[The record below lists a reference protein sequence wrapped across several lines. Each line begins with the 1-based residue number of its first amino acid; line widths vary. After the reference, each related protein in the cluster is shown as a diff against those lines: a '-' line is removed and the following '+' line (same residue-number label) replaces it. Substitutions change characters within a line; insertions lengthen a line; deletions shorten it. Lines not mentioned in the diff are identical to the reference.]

1 MYDDALKMYNKSY
14 LCDSIL
20 NDTINMLFGMRDIA
34 SVYNFKKNYT
44 QCLRILGKAY
54 LISKKIDNKLLKS
67 SITHSLAVCYND
79 IGDDKSSKSFLY
91 MTLNNLPTSIES
103 SVYGLAADIYMKEGK
118 MDSVFYYSNLL
129 MNNND
134 IFGKQKASKYLCQY
148 YISKNKNVLA
158 LSFNNKYRMFTDS
171 INEINAVETVAK
183 MNAIYNF
190 SLKEKEKMQLQ
201 VEVKEKTYLFIVC
214 FSIVLFGMT
223 FFIFLNEKNKKKYL
237 QFRFL
242 SESLKNLQ
250 KENTAHSDDKS
261 TDRQSVFCGEE
272 NRNTY
277 IGAIIELI
285 QNRIEEKKN

>member
-1 MYDDALKMYNKSY
+1 MWSL
-14 LCDSIL
+14 
-20 NDTINMLFGMRDIA
+20 
-34 SVYNFKKNYT
+34 
-44 QCLRILGKAY
+44 
-54 LISKKIDNKLLKS
+54 S
-67 SITHSLAVCYND
+67 SIF
-79 IGDDKSSKSFLY
+79 K
-91 MTLNNLPTSIES
+91 
-103 SVYGLAADIYMKEGK
+103 
-118 MDSVFYYSNLL
+118 
-129 MNNND
+129 
-134 IFGKQKASKYLCQY
+134 
-148 YISKNKNVLA
+148 
-158 LSFNNKYRMFTDS
+158 LST
-171 INEINAVETVAK
+171 AK
-183 MNAIYNF
+183 MGFFPGNHIILIQKNTG
-190 SLKEKEKMQLQ
+190 LCKCP
-201 VEVKEKTYLFIVC
+201 EKTYLFIVC